1 MAYIEYLYE
10 GRHHRLNLEL
20 AIVTIGRSVDC
31 TVQIENDPETS
42 RIHCTILQTLSGG
55 HLLRDENASNGTY
68 VNGVRVADEP
78 VELADGDEIRVGRI
92 HFTYRREAEEMG
104 RTAML
109 FSEVEGRM
117 REGAGFHTI
126 FTEIVKPTRKG
137 K

>member
-1 MAYIEYLYE
+1 MAHIDYSYE
-10 GRHHRLNLEL
+10 GRHHRFNLEL
-20 AIVTIGRSVDC
+20 ASVTIGRSLDC
-31 TVQIENDPETS
+31 TIQIEHDPETS
-42 RIHCTILQTLSGG
+42 RVHCTILETESGG
-55 HLLRDENASNGTY
+55 HRLRDENASNGTF
-68 VNGVRVADEP
+68 VNGVRVGDEP
-78 VELADGDEIRVGRI
+78 VELANGDEFRVGRV
-92 HFTYRREAEEMG
+92 HFTYRREVEEMG